1 MTVYSKVQQ
10 EQTSTAGAHETGDH
24 VLGMFQ
30 AMYRDHDF
38 EFYKSVSAYDKLLA
52 FLSLYNIDYLFC
64 PGFWVMH
71 QLSVIPGYQPQF
83 IDIGFPEYGIGLNAD
98 IKHFQHRHDRF
109 FYMNKGMGEGDN
121 IYWDQPISDLYS
133 NHFTD
138 VGNDAYAS
146 AVLDY
151 IESKR

>member
-1 MTVYSKVQQ
+1 M
-10 EQTSTAGAHETGDH
+10 
-24 VLGMFQ
+24 
-30 AMYRDHDF
+30 
-38 EFYKSVSAYDKLLA
+38 
-52 FLSLYNIDYLFC
+52 FC
-64 PGFWVMH
+64 PGFWVGH

-83 IDIGFPEYGIGLNAD
+83 IDIEFPDYGIGMNAD
-98 IKHFQHRHDRF
+98 IKHFQQMHDRF

-138 VGNDAYAS
+138 IGNDAYAK